1 MRADTRGRILGVKL
15 GVNPNSSSI
24 GSDLSVLLVGSTAL
38 FFLVNVLDLGI
49 RLWLGR
55 HRRHAA
61 DARE

>member
-24 GSDLSVLLVGSTAL
+24 GSDLSVLLVGSPAL
-38 FFLVNVLDLGI
+38 FFLGNVLDLGI

-55 HRRHAA
+55 
-61 DARE
+61 